1 MRCRRGFWSA
11 LFALVTISVLAPAS
25 AQTVRVGVY
34 QDRPMVFMDGEG
46 VAQGIYADVL
56 RDLARREG
64 WDLEFVPGTFPECL
78 DRLDRAEIDLMT
90 GIAYSDER
98 ARRWRFNHETLLS
111 NWGQLYVPRGSHV
124 KSLLDLDGATMA
136 VLAGDIYNSRFREN
150 AALFGLGCTY
160 VEVDSFQEVLA
171 LVARREVDAGLVSRL
186 VGTQH
191 EAEYDVARS
200 SVVCCP
206 SELRFAAPAHS
217 DPEVLSRIDAYL
229 ATAREERGSVYY
241 QSLDRWLETK
251 TEREV
256 FPVWAAWLLLGTAL
270 VAASLLFSNLLFQRR
285 LRVRTE
291 ELSRMSAQYHQAQ
304 KMEAVGRL
312 AAGIAHDFNN
322 QLSVIEGYCGILL
335 EDVSEHELASSRV
348 KQILQASQRAGSL
361 TRQLLAFGR
370 KQALCAEVVDVNLL
384 VAELSDPL
392 SRILGDDVSLVT
404 EMGEGPLRIEV
415 DAVHLQQALMN
426 LASNARDAMP
436 DGGRLSLRTC
446 GADALASDSR
456 DGSEVVLEIQDTG
469 EGIPAEAQ
477 AQIFDPFFTT
487 KPKGEG
493 SGLGLAMVHGFVSQ
507 SGGSIEVHSG
517 PERGTLFRIR
527 LPRVFGEPEPAP
539 APAPEPATVTKRLSR
554 DSLDDPTILLV
565 EDNEAVRTYM
575 VEVLERAG
583 YHVIDAGSGQRAV
596 ELAQEHGESLSLLV
610 TDVVMPEIDGLELA
624 SYLVGENPR
633 LRVLFVTGYSEQDVA
648 QCCESLEARASMLTK
663 PFQPG
668 GLVEAVQS
676 LLRSQRET

>member
-11 LFALVTISVLAPAS
+11 LLALVTFSVLTPAS
-25 AQTVRVGVY
+25 ARTVRVGVY

-98 ARRWRFNHETLLS
+98 AQRWRFNHETLLS
-111 NWGQLYVPRGSHV
+111 NWGQLYVPRGSQV
-124 KSLLDLDGATMA
+124 KSLLDLEGATMA

-150 AALFGLGCTY
+150 AVLFGLGCTY

-256 FPVWAAWLLLGTAL
+256 FPVWAAWLMLVIAVVAVTLLVT
-270 VAASLLFSNLLFQRR
+270 NLLYRRR
-285 LRVRTE
+285 LRLRTE

-348 KQILQASQRAGSL
+348 NQILQASQRAGSL

-370 KQALCAEVVDVNLL
+370 KQALTAEVVDVNLL
-384 VAELSDPL
+384 IAELSDPL

-404 EMGEGPLRIEV
+404 EMGAGPLRVEV

-436 DGGRLSLRTC
+436 GGGRLTLSTS
-446 GADALASDSR
+446 GVDAVAGESP
-456 DGSEVVLEIQDTG
+456 DGPAVVLEIQDTG
-469 EGIPAEAQ
+469 EGIPDRNQ

-517 PERGTLFRIR
+517 LERGTLFRIR
-527 LPRVFGEPEPAP
+527 LPRVFGEPAAEPEA
-539 APAPEPATVTKRLSR
+539 AKVTSRPSR
-554 DSLDDPTILLV
+554 DSLDDPTVLLV
-565 EDNEAVRTYM
+565 EDNDAVRTYM

-648 QCCESLEARASMLTK
+648 QCCESLAARASMLTK

-668 GLVEAVQS
+668 GLVEAVED
-676 LLRSQRET
+676 LLRSSREGAAT